1 LNKEVPWPLLLND
14 DENVQRA
21 KRGDTD
27 AYSTLLKKYSN
38 LVYASALSIV
48 RDFHSAED
56 LAQEAFVKAWFH
68 LHKLEDGNKF
78 GPWVCSIA
86 RRLCLDWLRRSKDAD
101 TDSVEIYHNVMDR
114 QSNVEKTV
122 ERNLT
127 KASVWEA
134 INQLDEPKRLVTIL
148 YFISGYS
155 SNEISELLNLSVSA
169 VESRIKRA
177 KSKLKKELY
186 AMMKEAFEEKKIGQ
200 HFHDDV
206 MWRIVPRIATIEI
219 PVSNLKRSIEWY
231 CKILGAKVVHETET
245 DAMLHLQGSNKV
257 GVPTLFLC
265 QTDDLSNK
273 LGFLNTNT
281 NIRHSIIDFYVPDL
295 VRFHK
300 FLSDQGVNV
309 GKLNYNIG
317 DGLGGFG
324 FSDPDGNLLAACNIT
339 HQGQVQ

>member
-1 LNKEVPWPLLLND
+1 M
-14 DENVQRA
+14 
-21 KRGDTD
+21 D

-38 LVYASALSIV
+38 AVYATALSIV

-68 LHKLEDGNKF
+68 LSKLEDGNKF
-78 GPWVCSIA
+78 GAWVCSIA
-86 RRLCLDWLRRSKDAD
+86 RRLCLDWLRKSKDFHMN
-101 TDSVEIYHNVMDR
+101 SVETYHNVTDS
-114 QSNVEKTV
+114 QTNVEKIV

-127 KASVWEA
+127 KASIWEA
-134 INQLDEPKRLVTIL
+134 INQLDEPKRLVTIM
-148 YFISGYS
+148 YFISGFS
-155 SNEISELLNLSVSA
+155 STEISALLNISVSA
-169 VESRIKRA
+169 VESRIKRS
-177 KSKLKKELY
+177 KNKLKKELV
-186 AMMKEAFEEKKIGQ
+186 AVMQEALEEKKIGQ
-200 HFHDDV
+200 DFHDDV

-231 CKILGAKVVHETET
+231 CRNLGTRVVHETTT
-245 DAMLHLQGSNKV
+245 DAMLHLQGSNKI

-265 QTDDLSNK
+265 ETDDVSNK

-281 NIRHSIIDFYVPDL
+281 NIRHSVIDFYVPDL

-317 DGLGGFG
+317 EGLGGFG
-324 FSDPDGNLLAACNIT
+324 FSDPDGNVFSACNII
-339 HQGQVQ
+339 HHGQV